1 MCCDFRGE
9 NVAIAARDKRGR
21 VQPVK
26 KGRKE
31 NPLFFTSTRMFPL
44 LCPRCAIKLLFSRHT
59 KLGQFALAKDQRV
72 GLSQTNK
79 AHLNYG
85 SSVE

>member
-1 MCCDFRGE
+1 M
-9 NVAIAARDKRGR
+9 AIAARDKRGR
-21 VQPVK
+21 AQPVK

-31 NPLFFTSTRMFPL
+31 NPLFFTSMFPL

-59 KLGQFALAKDQRV
+59 KLGQFALAKDHWF

-79 AHLNYG
+79 AHLNY
-85 SSVE
+85 V